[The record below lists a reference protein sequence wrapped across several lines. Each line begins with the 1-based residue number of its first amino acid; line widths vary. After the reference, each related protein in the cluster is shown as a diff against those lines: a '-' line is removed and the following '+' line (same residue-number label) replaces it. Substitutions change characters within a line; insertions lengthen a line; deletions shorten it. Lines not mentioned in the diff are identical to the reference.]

1 MIGGTDIGLERL
13 QLRERWAALTQNPAP
28 LASGKRDVII
38 SFHPSAIPDKGRL
51 MDENKK
57 DNNVLNITQNKR
69 QSLIIIENIADVLF
83 LKCGSFCAR
92 RTIYIS

>member
-1 MIGGTDIGLERL
+1 
-13 QLRERWAALTQNPAP
+13 
-28 LASGKRDVII
+28 
-38 SFHPSAIPDKGRL
+38 

>member
-1 MIGGTDIGLERL
+1 
-13 QLRERWAALTQNPAP
+13 